1 MTKKKYIENVKI
13 FISFDCPFCK
23 KNVIDKSPYLSP
35 WVHEDNE
42 NYYSDQGIDF
52 TLHCP
57 ECKKTMEAS
66 A

>member
-13 FISFDCPFCK
+13 FISFDCPYCK
-23 KNVIDKSPYLSP
+23 KNVIDKAPDLSP
-35 WVHEDNE
+35 WVQEGGD
-42 NYYSDQGIDF
+42 YYSGNEGINI
-52 TLHCP
+52 TLRCP